1 MTHDTYSPTYWKP
14 FAIYDHDTQSLK
26 TFEDTLIS
34 DLTPFSA
41 TLPQSGMMR
50 NGVLFELP
58 KSERLTNGQGSTLLR
73 TPVASESSGGIVPYD
88 KAKENGNQISL
99 TAQIQKFLPTPVAR
113 DFKGDSGWKDNV
125 SAVVRMLPTPTVGD
139 SKSDKMSE
147 GYGDNLRAT
156 AQKSMDWSQF
166 EPAIRRWEAVTG
178 REAPVPLIEEKLN
191 PEFTEWMMGLPEG
204 WITDLDLSWTQQI
217 KACGN
222 GVVPQAAA
230 EALSRLT

>member
-1 MTHDTYSPTYWKP
+1 MTQDTYSHTYWKP
-14 FAIYDHDTQSLK
+14 FAIYDPDTQSLRM
-26 TFEDTLIS
+26 FEDTLIS

-58 KSERLTNGQGSTLLR
+58 KSERHTKEQDFTL
-73 TPVASESSGGIVPYD
+73 
-88 KAKENGNQISL
+88 
-99 TAQIQKFLPTPVAR
+99 LPTPVAR
-113 DFKGDSGWKDNV
+113 DFKGDSKDNV

-156 AQKSMDWSQF
+156 ANNKLDWSQF
-166 EPAIRRWEAVTG
+166 ESAITRWGQLIG
-178 REAPVPLIEEKLN
+178 RKAPVPLIEQRLN

-204 WITDLDLSWTQQI
+204 WITDLDLSWTQKI